1 MGIQE
6 NLTKDAVID
15 AEGFRANVGMVL
27 AHADGR
33 VLWAR
38 RVGGRAGWQFPQ
50 GGMQPGESPEQA
62 LFRELGEEVGLA
74 ASQVEVLGSTRD
86 WLRYRLPERYQRHAS
101 LPLCVGQKQRWFLLR
116 FKDEDKAVRL
126 DASETPEFDAWRWV
140 DYWQPLA
147 EVIFFKRA
155 VYRDA
160 LKELA
165 PILFPAGAPPMP
177 VAPRR
182 GGRRRHSAR

>member
-6 NLTKDAVID
+6 DLTRDAVID
-15 AEGFRANVGMVL
+15 AEGFRANVGIIL
-27 AHADGR
+27 AQGDGR

-50 GGMQPGESPEQA
+50 GGMQPGESPEDA
-62 LFRELGEEVGLA
+62 LFRELGEEVGLGA
-74 ASQVEVLGSTRD
+74 EQVQILGSTRD

-101 LPLCVGQKQRWFLLR
+101 TPLCIGQKQRWFLLR
-116 FKDEDKAVRL
+116 FKAEESAVRL
-126 DASETPEFDAWRWV
+126 DASDTPEFDDWRWV

-155 VYRDA
+155 VYREA
-160 LKELA
+160 LSELA
-165 PILFPAGAPPMP
+165 PLLFPAGAPPMP
-177 VAPRR
+177 VVRR
-182 GGRRRHSAR
+182 GSRRRRSAR

>member
-6 NLTKDAVID
+6 DLTKDAVID
-15 AEGFRANVGMVL
+15 AEGFRANVGIVL

-50 GGMQPGESPEQA
+50 GGMQPGESPEQS
-62 LFRELGEEVGLA
+62 LFRELDEEVGLGPG
-74 ASQVEVLGSTRD
+74 QVQILGSTRD

-101 LPLCVGQKQRWFLLR
+101 TPLCIGQKQRWFLLR
-116 FKDEDKAVRL
+116 FKDEDAAVRL
-126 DASETPEFDAWRWV
+126 DAGATPEFDAWRWV
-140 DYWQPLA
+140 DYWQPLS

-155 VYRDA
+155 VYREA
-160 LKELA
+160 LTELA
-165 PILFPAGAPPMP
+165 PILFPAGAPPAP
-177 VAPRR
+177 VGRKGAH
-182 GGRRRHSAR
+182 RRRSRR

>member
-1 MGIQE
+1 MGIHE

-15 AEGFRANVGMVL
+15 ADGFRANVGIVL

-50 GGMQPGESPEQA
+50 GGMQPGESPEES
-62 LFRELGEEVGLA
+62 LYRELGEEVGLQA
-74 ASQVEVLGSTRD
+74 AQVDILGSTRD

-101 LPLCVGQKQRWFLLR
+101 TPLCVGQKQRWFLLR
-116 FKDEDKAVRL
+116 FKDEDAAVRL
-126 DASETPEFDAWRWV
+126 DASDTPEFDAWRWV
-140 DYWQPLA
+140 EYWQPLA

-160 LKELA
+160 LTELA
-165 PILFPAGAPPMP
+165 PLLFPGGAPP
-177 VAPRR
+177 APAVRR
-182 GGRRRHSAR
+182 GARRRRSAR